1 MDPLWELTLEED
13 FLNLDEAAR
22 NLGPGYLN
30 HAKTVFLNHSHRLL
44 TSYIHAYRTIFQKKN
59 QPPKI
64 FYNLFVF
71 FGGEFPDDD
80 FSPKKSAPSKPLGP
94 RPI

>member
-44 TSYIHAYRTIFQKKN
+44 TSYIHAYRTIFQKKPASKKFL
-59 QPPKI
+59 Q
-64 FYNLFVF
+64 FVCF
-71 FGGEFPDDD
+71 FLGGV
-80 FSPKKSAPSKPLGP
+80 S
-94 RPI
+94 R